1 MSAEKVKSRDFADI
15 VSETYNVLKANFVQ
29 LIAIAAIV
37 EGIMFVIRI
46 IVMSL
51 VPEMNDPGVSGF
63 LQLGGEVGG
72 LLAIILCTVVLSVA
86 MQGALIHATAEQ
98 YSRKPVGVARA
109 FVFSLNRIGTLL
121 VAAFVALVAITA
133 MFVTVIGIPFAVY
146 FGIRW
151 VFIPQAVI
159 LEAKSWREA
168 FSRSSTLVKDSW
180 WRVFGIY
187 AAIVLISAG
196 VGGVLGFTLGL
207 VPWIGTSLVIIL
219 TAPIVA
225 VGSTIL
231 YYDLVSR
238 EEGYLLETATSL
250 ERS

>member
-1 MSAEKVKSRDFADI
+1 MSEAY
-15 VSETYNVLKANFVQ
+15 TVLKTNFVQ
-29 LIAIAAIV
+29 LIAVAAIA

-51 VPEMNDPGVSGF
+51 VPDMNDPGV
-63 LQLGGEVGG
+63 LGVWQIGGAVGG
-72 LLAIILCTVVLSVA
+72 LLAIIFCTVVLNVA

-98 YSRKPVGVARA
+98 YSRQPVGIARA
-109 FVFSLNRIGTLL
+109 YVFSLSRIGTLL

-133 MFVTVIGIPFAVY
+133 MFITIIGIPFAVY
-146 FGIRW
+146 FSIRW
-151 VFIPQAVI
+151 VFIPQTVI
-159 LEAKSWREA
+159 LEGKRLREA
-168 FSRSSTLVKDSW
+168 FSRSSTLVKNTW

-187 AAIVLISAG
+187 AAIILIAAG
-196 VGGVLGFTLGL
+196 LGDILGTTLGL
-207 VPWIGTSLVIIL
+207 VPWIGTSLVMIL

-238 EEGYLLETATSL
+238 KEGYRPEMATSL
-250 ERS
+250 ERT